1 MSDKEYYIHL
11 LQKIVN
17 VSSNLQRALTSID
30 ESYVHLKK
38 GLGISSIAYN
48 DEEINNIRNDIS
60 NKLDIV
66 NNVLIPTIKSKV
78 DSL

>member
-1 MSDKEYYIHL
+1 MSDKENYIQL
-11 LQKIVN
+11 LQKMVN

-30 ESYVHLKK
+30 DAYVDLKK
-38 GLGISSIAYN
+38 GLSIGSITYN
-48 DEEINNIRNDIS
+48 NESINNIRNDIS

-78 DSL
+78 DNL